1 MDKIKKI
8 SIILASLRGGGAERA
23 LLTLA
28 NNFAKQGF
36 IVDLVL
42 VKAEGPY
49 LDEVSPQVN
58 LIDLNCKRVLYAI
71 PKLINYIRKSRP
83 DSILTAMTHVNLACI
98 IAKMIARVP
107 LRTVISERNVLKGS
121 LDNGKYRKYS
131 IRFIV
136 TFYLYS
142 FADEIIA
149 VSEGVKDDIV
159 NKTFLKPEDIEVIYN
174 PVVTD
179 LLLQKSEEDAD
190 HPWFTEG
197 DLPVILSAG
206 RLSEQ
211 KDFST
216 LLRAFNIAR
225 DIIPARLIILGEGAE
240 RNKLL
245 KLIDDLNLSD
255 LVSLPGFRVNPFA
268 YMRKASLFVL
278 SSAWEGLPN
287 VLIQAMACG
296 CPVVS
301 TDCPTGPAEILDNGK
316 FGPLVPVG
324 DIGALAKAIVEV
336 LQNPIDGDALKMR
349 ADYFSED
356 RASKKYLS
364 LLFK

>member
-1 MDKIKKI
+1 LDKTKKI

-28 NNFAKQGF
+28 NNFVKQGF

-58 LIDLNCKRVLYAI
+58 LVDLNLKRVFYAI
-71 PKLINYIRKSRP
+71 PKLIKYIRTARP
-83 DSILTAMTHVNLACI
+83 DSILTAMTHVNIACI

-107 LRTVISERNVLKGS
+107 LRTVISERNVLRS
-121 LDNGKYRKYS
+121 FINENSYRKYS
-131 IRFIV
+131 LRSIV
-136 TFYLYS
+136 TFYLYG

-159 NKTFLKPEDIEVIYN
+159 NKTLLKREDIEVIYN

-179 LLLQKSEEDAD
+179 LLLRKAEEDAD
-190 HPWFTEG
+190 HPWLTNG
-197 DLPVILSAG
+197 NLPVVLSAG

-211 KDFST
+211 KDYSS
-216 LLRAFNIAR
+216 LIRAFNIVKE
-225 DIIPARLIILGEGAE
+225 IIPARLIILGEGIE

-245 KLIDDLNLSD
+245 NLIEDLD
-255 LVSLPGFRVNPFA
+255 MEEIVSLPGFKTNPFA

-316 FGPLVPVG
+316 YGPLVPVG
-324 DIGALAKAIVEV
+324 DIDEMAKAIVEV
-336 LQNPIDGDALKMR
+336 LKNPIDGNILKRR